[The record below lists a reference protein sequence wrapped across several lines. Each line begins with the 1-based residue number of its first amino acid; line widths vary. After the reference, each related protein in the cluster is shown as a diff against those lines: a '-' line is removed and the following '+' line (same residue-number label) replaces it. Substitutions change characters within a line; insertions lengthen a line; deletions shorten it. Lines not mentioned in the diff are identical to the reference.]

1 LHDANNPNILRLV
14 DGISTTADD
23 VKEHSMIEVVL
34 SGMKHYYEYWFHKK
48 GEQYTAVCKT

>member
-14 DGISTTADD
+14 DGNTTTADD

-34 SGMKHYYEYWFHKK
+34 SGMKHYCDYSIM
-48 GEQYTAVCKT
+48 VP